1 MAPTDWV
8 CGESFPL
15 HRWHIFLQCFSWQKG
30 RGISLEALFYKVTNP
45 IEKPKNRCFWTV
57 VLEKTLESPLSC
69 KEIQLV
75 HPKGNQSWILIE
87 NNDAEAET
95 PILWLPDV
103 KNWLIG
109 KDPDAGKDWRQEKMG
124 IAESEMVG
132 WHHWPNGH
140 EFKYI
145 PGVGDGH
152 WGLVCCSPWGSK
164 EVDMTERLNWIPFM
178 GAPPWWLNHFL

>member
-109 KDPDAGKDWRQEKMG
+109 KDPDAGKDWGQEEKE
-124 IAESEMVG
+124 ATEDETVG
-132 WHHWPNGH
+132 WHHWLNRQ
-140 EFKYI
+140 EFAQTQ
-145 PGVGDGH
+145 GDSERQES
-152 WGLVCCSPWGSK
+152 LVCCSSWGHKKS
-164 EVDMTERLNWIPFM
+164 DST
-178 GAPPWWLNHFL
+178 

>member
-75 HPKGNQSWILIE
+75 HPKGNQSWLFFGRT
-87 NNDAEAET
+87 DVEAE
-95 PILWLPDV
+95 V
-103 KNWLIG
+103 QYFGHLIG
-109 KDPDAGKDWRQEKMG
+109 RTDSFEKTLMLRKFEGRREKDDRQWDG
-124 IAESEMVG
+124 WIASAPQWTWVWVNFG
-132 WHHWPNGH
+132 SWWWTGR
-140 EFKYI
+140 
-145 PGVGDGH
+145 PGV
-152 WGLVCCSPWGSK
+152 L
-164 EVDMTERLNWIPFM
+164 
-178 GAPPWWLNHFL
+178 